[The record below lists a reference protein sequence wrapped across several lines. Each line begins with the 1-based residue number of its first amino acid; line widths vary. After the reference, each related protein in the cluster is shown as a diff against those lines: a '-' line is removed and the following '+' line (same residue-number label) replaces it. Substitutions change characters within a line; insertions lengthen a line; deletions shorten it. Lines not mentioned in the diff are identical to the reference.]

1 MKNFGQMM
9 QKVQEMQ
16 EKMQNMQEQ
25 MEDLEIEGS
34 SGAGS
39 VVVVLKGKGNMHR
52 ITIDPGSVNSQNG
65 EILEDLIVAAVN
77 DAKAKVESK
86 ASEKMQE
93 MTGGLPLPPGFKLPF

>member
-1 MKNFGQMM
+1 M
-9 QKVQEMQ
+9 
-16 EKMQNMQEQ
+16 
-25 MEDLEIEGS
+25 
-34 SGAGS
+34 
-39 VVVVLKGKGNMHR
+39 VLNGKGSMRR
-52 ITIDPGSVNSQNG
+52 ITIDPAIVNPQDV